1 MNHVIIGT
9 AGHVDHGKTCL
20 IKALTGIDTDRLA
33 EEKKRGITIE
43 LGFANLELP
52 GGVTAGIVDVPGHE
66 KFIKN
71 MLAGA
76 GGIDIAMLIVAADE
90 GVMPQTREH
99 LAILRLLDIPK
110 GVVVITKCD
119 TVDEDWAE
127 LVKEDVAEAVRGTF
141 LEGAPMVCVSAFTGQ
156 GLDELKELL
165 ADIAKN
171 TEGKDLSRPFRLPA
185 DRVFT
190 LGGHGTV
197 ITGTL
202 IEGTLH
208 EGDEIELYPS
218 GIMTRARSIQ
228 VHSHDVQEAYGGQRV
243 AVNLAGVKKEDIER
257 GEVIAAPGSMTP
269 SMMLDVR
276 LDCLEEAGREI
287 KNNSRLHLYHGARE
301 ILTKVVLMDRDTLL
315 PGESCFAQLRLEEQ
329 IVAKRGDRFV
339 VRFYSPLETV
349 GGGVIVDPCPF
360 KHRRSDRRAL
370 EGMEIKLRGDRQAVV
385 GRLIAD
391 HSPNWTHVEDVARF
405 GSYTVDETRQ
415 EAEALAQSGAVVAI
429 SKDIY
434 LDAEYVKKVRKEM
447 LALLTDFHKKNPLKG
462 GVRRE
467 ELRSRI
473 LPEVR
478 IADVDA
484 LLDHFIEKGSIKE
497 VRGLISIASFKV
509 EAGEKLQKLM
519 DAILAQY
526 KKAAYAPPAT
536 DDVIGGDKQA
546 AQVLDAMLADR
557 LLVRLDAQIYM
568 EAGCYDQALQTAM
581 DLIDKNGTVTLAE
594 YRDALGTSR
603 KFAVAL
609 LEQFDRARLTKKVG
623 DARVKG
629 ENAK

>member
-43 LGFANLELP
+43 LGFANLALP
-52 GGVTAGIVDVPGHE
+52 NGVTAGIVDVPGHE
-66 KFIKN
+66 RFIKN

-99 LAILRLLDIPK
+99 LSILKLLDIPK

-119 TVDEDWAE
+119 MVDEDWAE
-127 LVKEDVAEAVRGTF
+127 LVKEDVAEAVKGTF

-156 GLDELKELL
+156 GLDELKAILAEL
-165 ADIAKN
+165 AETAA
-171 TEGKDLSRPFRLPA
+171 GKDLSRPFRLPA

-197 ITGTL
+197 VTGTL
-202 IEGTLH
+202 IEGTLR

-228 VHSHDVQEAYGGQRV
+228 VHSHDVTEAYGGQRV
-243 AVNLAGVKKEDIER
+243 AVNLAGVRNEDIER

-276 LDCLEEAGREI
+276 LDCLAEAGREI

-301 ILTKVVLMDRDTLL
+301 ILTKVVLMDRETLA
-315 PGESCFAQLRLEEQ
+315 PGESCFAQLRLEET

-360 KHRRSDRRAL
+360 KHRRSDKKAL
-370 EGMEIKLRGDRQAVV
+370 EGMEIKLTGERRDVV

-391 HSPNWTHVEDVARF
+391 HSPNWTHLADVARF
-405 GSYTVDETRQ
+405 GSFTVEETRA
-415 EAEALAQSGAVVAI
+415 EAEALCASGAVVPI
-429 SKDIY
+429 GRDVF
-434 LDAEYVKKVRKEM
+434 LDAEYVKKLRKET
-447 LALLTDFHKKNPLKG
+447 LAVLADFHKKNPLKG
-462 GVRRE
+462 GMKRE

-473 LPEVR
+473 LPDVR
-478 IADVDA
+478 LGDVDS
-484 LLDHFIEKGSIKE
+484 LLDHFIAKGSIKE
-497 VRGLISIASFKV
+497 VKGLISVASFKV
-509 EAGEKLQKLM
+509 EAGERLQKLM
-519 DAILAQY
+519 DSFAAQY
-526 KKAAYAPPAT
+526 QKAGFAPPGT
-536 DDVIGGDKQA
+536 DELIAASGEKQA

-557 LLVRLDAQIYM
+557 MLVRLDAQIYM
-568 EAGCYDQALQTAM
+568 DAACYDKALALCYE
-581 DLIDKNGTVTLAE
+581 LIEQKGSVTLGE
-594 YRDALGTSR
+594 FRDALGTSR

-609 LEQFDRARLTKKVG
+609 LEQFDRQKLTKKVG

-629 ENAK
+629 Q